1 MKRNLKIFFA
11 LLLSY
16 ICAFADMDA
25 YAESL
30 NVAPFLKEEFA
41 ANPEVTMVSMSGRQ
55 AKWEGLTLY
64 KSVSVAGDA
73 AKADAMAK
81 AVRKDGVKAGFKET
95 SYKDGKLYFGFYGL
109 GGEGVNRKYLF
120 YLDMRPK
127 GVDKTTLIYIEGDW
141 SAEEVKGMITKKMK

>member
-1 MKRNLKIFFA
+1 MKLNLKIFLA
-11 LLLSY
+11 LSLFV
-16 ICAFADMDA
+16 ICAFASINA
-25 YAESL
+25 RGESL
-30 NVAPFLKEEFA
+30 SVAPFLKEEFA
-41 ANPEVTMVSMSGRQ
+41 VNPEVTMVSMSGRQ

-81 AVRKDGVKAGFKET
+81 AVRKDGVKAEFKET

-109 GGEGVNRKYLF
+109 GGEGANRKYLF

-127 GVDKTTLIYIEGDW
+127 GVDKATLIYIEGDW
-141 SAEEVKGMITKKMK
+141 SAEEVKRMITKKMK